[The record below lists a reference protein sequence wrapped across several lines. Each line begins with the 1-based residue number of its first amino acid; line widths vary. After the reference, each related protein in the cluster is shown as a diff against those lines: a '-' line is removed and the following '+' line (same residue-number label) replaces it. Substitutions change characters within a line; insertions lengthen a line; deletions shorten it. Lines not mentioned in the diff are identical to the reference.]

1 MNRKIPK
8 IELTDVRDLLGD
20 PKKDNDQEAVF
31 LSVDQI
37 QPFQNH
43 PFQVRDDEAMD
54 DLVDSIIENGI
65 LVPVTVRP
73 RPASVEGK
81 AEFEMIS
88 GHRRLHA
95 AKRAGLKVV
104 PALIRDIADND
115 AAIVEMI
122 DSNMQREHLLP
133 SERAFALKMK
143 RDALLHQ
150 GKKIDVVNDETVK
163 VPTETFDAASARAG
177 LTLGLKGR
185 MARYYIALTDLI
197 PELLA
202 LVDDKKLSVYNG
214 ARLAHMPQHVQKAA
228 YSFYEK
234 NKVLRQEQVDALVA
248 LKNPE
253 NAGEQLVEITLQH
266 AKPVSVGVI
275 SLTKKKLDYYFPEDY
290 SVKKRQQIITGLL
303 KKWKEENNPDPDPN
317 KEEE

>member
-1 MNRKIPK
+1 MSRKIPK

-54 DLVDSIIENGI
+54 DLVDSIIEHGI

-73 RPASVEGK
+73 RPAGVEGK

-104 PALIRDIADND
+104 PALIRDIEDND

-122 DSNMQREHLLP
+122 DSNMQRDSLLP

-143 RDALLHQ
+143 RDALKHQ
-150 GKKIDVVNDETVK
+150 GKKIDVVDGETKIV
-163 VPTETFDAASARAG
+163 VDQESAASERAG
-177 LTLGLKGR
+177 ASLGLKGR
-185 MARYYIALTDLI
+185 QARYYIALTELI

-202 LVDDKKLSVYNG
+202 LVDDKKIPVHTG
-214 ARLAHMPQHVQKAA
+214 ARIAQLPKNVQTAVYSYYERNKAI
-228 YSFYEK
+228 
-234 NKVLRQEQVDALVA
+234 RPEQIDALLA
-248 LKNPE
+248 MKNPE
-253 NAGEQLVEITLQH
+253 NAGEQLIEITMQQ
-266 AKPVSVGVI
+266 AKPVSAGVI

-290 SVKKRQQIITGLL
+290 SVKKRSQIITGLL
-303 KKWKEENNPDPDPN
+303 KKWKEENNPDPA
-317 KEEE
+317 EEENETE